1 MIIEDQLMV
10 NQLLGRIVYLHCL
23 FVEPNSRRPSRSS
36 AIRGG
41 ECCYHRSKLG
51 TTPRPKAKTAE
62 ATAWTALL
70 EVAGAVMGEP
80 LSPVGVGTCCGACLV
95 LSAGCAIADR
105 WIAVEHAAYGRAALA
120 ADTQQQWA
128 RVAGVG
134 LAAAFAKQHPTR
146 CAVLDQLRGTAPSV
160 DLPTPDAFPLTAE
173 LLAVWADPAVS
184 RGSPVV
190 SWLNHCSELAEVGR
204 VIQSRRTAA

>member
-10 NQLLGRIVYLHCL
+10 NQLLGRIVYFHCL
-23 FVEPNSRRPSRSS
+23 FIEAHSRRPSRSTATRRS
-36 AIRGG
+36 
-41 ECCYHRSKLG
+41 ECCHHRSKPG
-51 TTPRPKAKTAE
+51 TTPRPNPKTPD

-70 EVAGAVMGEP
+70 EVADAVLEEP
-80 LSPVGVGTCCGACLV
+80 LSSARVRACCGACLV
-95 LSAGCAIADR
+95 LTAGCAIADR

-146 CAVLDQLRGTAPSV
+146 CAVLDQLRGAAPSV
-160 DLPTPDAFPLTAE
+160 DLPTPDEFPLTAE